1 MSETFAQLFSI
12 RSMGVP
18 GLSLER
24 ALLSMILAF
33 VLGQFTGWI
42 YIYTHSGLS
51 YSRSFVQSIIL
62 LTMIVSMAM
71 LVIGNNVIVAF
82 GLIGALAVIRFR
94 NILKDT
100 RDTSFIFF
108 SLIVGIACGTF
119 RYKLAILGTV
129 IFAIVLFYLHLTSFG
144 GRHLMDG
151 FLQFHITSQ
160 SGNLPAIQTLLKK
173 YCREVRLMSQRLQ
186 QAGIQEIAYNLSIKD
201 PSCAAEMIAT
211 LQETQGVSEVNFII
225 HEEHVEV

>member
-1 MSETFAQLFSI
+1 MSETFSQLFSF
-12 RSMGVP
+12 RSLGVP
-18 GLSLER
+18 GLTLEK
-24 ALLSMILAF
+24 ALLSMIFAF
-33 VLGQFTGWI
+33 IIGQFTGWI

-62 LTMIVSMAM
+62 LTTIVALAM

-108 SLIVGIACGTF
+108 ALIAGIACGTY

-129 IFAIVLFYLHLTSFG
+129 IFTVILLYLHLTSFG
-144 GRHLMDG
+144 GRRLMDG
-151 FLQFHITSQ
+151 FLQFHIKS
-160 SGNLPAIQTLLKK
+160 SNGDLLSIQTFLGK
-173 YCREVRLMSQRLQ
+173 YCRNVKLMSQRIYQ
-186 QAGIQEIAYNLSIKD
+186 EGIQEVAYNLSIKD
-201 PSCAAEMIAT
+201 PALAAEMIAA
-211 LQETQGVSEVNFII
+211 LQETQGVSDVNFII